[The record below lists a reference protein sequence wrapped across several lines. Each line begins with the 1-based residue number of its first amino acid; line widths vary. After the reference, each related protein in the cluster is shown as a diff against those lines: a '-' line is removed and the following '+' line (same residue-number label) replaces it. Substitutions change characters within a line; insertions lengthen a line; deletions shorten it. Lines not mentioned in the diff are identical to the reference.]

1 MAQKY
6 IGQKN
11 IKNQLVFIKSNFA
24 YLPNTIRSLEKQ
36 GLSLANSISLEEDAR
51 LRLTQIHGEQGMSIK
66 TKIENVLNKNKGY
79 QLLIKISNI
88 LSGDEET
95 FDGLPEDM
103 NINDLIYFKY
113 APITSVDVERSFSMY
128 KNILTDNRRA
138 FKFENIRKYLTI
150 QCNNFNDEY
159 EDDTDEG

>member
-24 YLPNTIRSLEKQ
+24 YLPNTITSLEKQ
-36 GLSLANSISLEEDAR
+36 GLSLASSISLVEDAR
-51 LRLTQIHGEQGMSIK
+51 LRLTQINGELGMSIK
-66 TKIENVLNKNKGY
+66 TKIENVLIKNKGY

-88 LSGDEET
+88 LSGDEEN

-113 APITSVDVERSFSMY
+113 TPITFVDVKRSFSVY
-128 KNILTDNRRA
+128 KNMLTDNRRA
-138 FKFENIRKYLTI
+138 FKFENTRKCLII
-150 QCNNFNDEY
+150 QLNNFNGKITKKTY
-159 EDDTDEG
+159 